1 MLAWR
6 QHVTFLLLLSS
17 LLMNLRGKDITK
29 RRKTRRKT
37 GTVAIEIR
45 NEKRRQTAAGKE
57 KKTGSVRERKK
68 GTTETRTETRTE
80 IKTGTEI
87 ETGKRTGTRR
97 ETRIGSLKKPRR
109 NPRNH
114 LRIRC

>member
-68 GTTETRTETRTE
+68 GTTETRTE